1 MRLRL
6 FFAKIFRFLLNKV
19 LFVLQKYALEITLIV
34 MLFSVFFV
42 ILLQV
47 DPFFKAWVTGR
58 CPRCELFRIDLAGRV
73 LKGAN
78 FEDAEI
84 VGANLSYTNLENANL
99 TSIDFGGTD
108 LSGANLKNTKLMEA
122 SLSNANLDGTNLER
136 ANLRGSF
143 LIRTQMRSANLKKA
157 NLKNVKLKLAGLENA
172 NFQGANFQG
181 AKLEQ
186 IFFNHNTKW
195 QGAIYDEQTVFPEG
209 FDPVAKGMRFEPS
222 DKK

>member
-6 FFAKIFRFLLNKV
+6 FFAKILKFSIRKILIF
-19 LFVLQKYALEITLIV
+19 LQKYALEIILIV
-34 MLFSVFFV
+34 MLFGVFFV

-84 VGANLSYTNLENANL
+84 VDANLSYTNLENANL

-108 LSGANLKNTKLMEA
+108 LSGANLKNTKLMR
-122 SLSNANLDGTNLER
+122 SL
-136 ANLRGSF
+136 
-143 LIRTQMRSANLKKA
+143 
-157 NLKNVKLKLAGLENA
+157 
-172 NFQGANFQG
+172 
-181 AKLEQ
+181 
-186 IFFNHNTKW
+186 IFNK
-195 QGAIYDEQTVFPEG
+195 
-209 FDPVAKGMRFEPS
+209 RC
-222 DKK
+222 